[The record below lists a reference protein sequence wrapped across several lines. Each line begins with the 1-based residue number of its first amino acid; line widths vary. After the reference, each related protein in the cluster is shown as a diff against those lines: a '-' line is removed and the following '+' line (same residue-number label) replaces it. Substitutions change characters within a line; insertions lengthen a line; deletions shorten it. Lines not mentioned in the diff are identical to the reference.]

1 MMLSV
6 FLKSKKKMNRRQIL
20 KYSAILTG
28 TAICAPL
35 TSVMLSGCSE
45 TLQKVPKT
53 KIPPRFFDP
62 EDFTLITQLM
72 DVILPKTDSPSASE
86 VSVNYILDNMF
97 DQVYKSDYQI
107 AFIEKFSQL
116 KSFLAAGNF
125 DSLITKQQETLL
137 LSLDSLPEDQR
148 NDAYWAY
155 IDLKQQT
162 VAFYLNTEEI
172 AENYLNYLPIP
183 GEYKPCV
190 SVKELGGK
198 AWAI

>member
-1 MMLSV
+1 
-6 FLKSKKKMNRRQIL
+6 MNRREIL
-20 KYSAILTG
+20 KYTAMLTG

-35 TSVMLSGCSE
+35 TGLMLSGCSKQLKE
-45 TLQKVPKT
+45 
-53 KIPPRFFDP
+53 IPTSSSPLAFFKQQ
-62 EDFTLITQLM
+62 DFNLITQIM

-86 VSVNYILDNMF
+86 VKVNYILDNMF
-97 DQVYKSDYQI
+97 SQVYKSDYQQ
-107 AFIEKFSQL
+107 KFMSNFKQL
-116 KSFLAAGNF
+116 TSYLESKNF
-125 DSLITKQQETLL
+125 DSLDTKEQEKVL
-137 LSLDSLPEDQR
+137 LSLEALNENQR

-162 VAFYLNTEEI
+162 VAFYLHTEDV

-190 SVKELGGK
+190 SLQNLGGK